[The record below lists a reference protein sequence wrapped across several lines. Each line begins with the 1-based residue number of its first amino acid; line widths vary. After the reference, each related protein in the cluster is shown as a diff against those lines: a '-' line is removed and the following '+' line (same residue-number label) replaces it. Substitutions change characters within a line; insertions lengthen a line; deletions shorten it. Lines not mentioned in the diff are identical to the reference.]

1 MPVASSSM
9 VALSYAEETNWGV
22 TPSGPL
28 KELRWTGESL
38 ALTTTNE
45 VSAEV
50 RADRQV
56 PDVVRTGVDIQGDIN
71 IELSFGAFDD
81 LLEGALMSNWSA
93 PLAITGTNISADASD
108 NSINSASGGLA
119 GIIPGQWI
127 ELSGF
132 TNAGNN
138 GYFQA
143 TSVTAN
149 KVIVSGGTLVTEA
162 AGATVGVGGSS
173 LRNGVDP
180 KSYTIEKAFTDIG
193 EYVAFTGMR
202 VASLN
207 LTAET
212 GAMITGAF
220 SFQGKIAAATGSTV
234 GTGPVVAAPGSQVFN
249 TVDHIQ
255 GLRIGGQ
262 AVAFDVSS
270 HNFTIDNT
278 LRAQK
283 AQGSLGNIGIG
294 LGTLN
299 VTGAVSA
306 YFTSRTL
313 YEKHLNWETSSFSF
327 RIVDGA
333 GNGYVFTFPA
343 LKFTDGN
350 PVAGGKDQDII
361 AEMSWT
367 AFRHPTL
374 GYTVQVD
381 RFSA

>member
-1 MPVASSSM
+1 
-9 VALSYAEETNWGV
+9 
-22 TPSGPL
+22 
-28 KELRWTGESL
+28 
-38 ALTTTNE
+38 
-45 VSAEV
+45 
-50 RADRQV
+50 
-56 PDVVRTGVDIQGDIN
+56 
-71 IELSFGAFDD
+71 
-81 LLEGALMSNWSA
+81 
-93 PLAITGTNISADASD
+93 
-108 NSINSASGGLA
+108 
-119 GIIPGQWI
+119 GIAPGQWI
-127 ELSGF
+127 KLSGF
-132 TNAGNN
+132 SNAANN

-143 TSVTAN
+143 SSVTAN
-149 KVIVSGGTLVTEA
+149 KVVLAGGTLANEA
-162 AGATVGVGGSS
+162 AGATVGIGGSY
-173 LRNGVDP
+173 LRNGVEA
-180 KSYTIEKAFTDIG
+180 KSYTLEKAFTDIG

-220 SFQGKIAAATGSTV
+220 SFQGKIATARGTSV
-234 GTGPVVAAPGSQVFN
+234 GTGPVTAAPGHAVFN
-249 TVDHIQ
+249 TVDNIQ

-283 AQGSLGNIGIG
+283 AQGSLGNVGIGI
-294 LGTLN
+294 GTLN

-327 RIVDGA
+327 RVVDAA
-333 GNGYVFTFPA
+333 GNGYIFTFPA

-350 PVAGGKDQDII
+350 PLAGGKDQDII

-367 AFRHPTL
+367 AFRSATL
-374 GYTVQVD
+374 GYTVQID
-381 RFSA
+381 RFAA

>member
-1 MPVASSSM
+1 MPVASSSL
-9 VALSYAEETNWGV
+9 VALSYVEETNWGV
-22 TPSGPL
+22 TPSAPL
-28 KELRWTGESL
+28 RELRWTGESL
-38 ALTTTNE
+38 ALTTTSE

-56 PDVVRTGVDIQGDIN
+56 PDVVRTGIDVQGDIN
-71 IELSFGAFDD
+71 VEMSFGTFDD
-81 LLEGALMSNWSA
+81 LLEGALMSSWTPS
-93 PLAITGTNISADASD
+93 LAISGTNLSIDASD
-108 NSINSASGGLA
+108 SSINSASGGL
-119 GIIPGQWI
+119 GTIVPGQWI
-127 ELSGF
+127 KVAGF
-132 TNAGNN
+132 SNAANN

-149 KVIVSGGTLVTEA
+149 KVLLSGGTLVNEA
-162 AGATVGVGGSS
+162 AGASVAVGGSS
-173 LRNGVDP
+173 LRNGTDP
-180 KSYTIEKAFTDIG
+180 KSFTIEKAFTDIN

-202 VASLN
+202 VASMN
-207 LTAET
+207 LAAET

-220 SFQGKIAAATGSTV
+220 SFQGKIASARGTSV
-234 GTGPVVAAPGSQVFN
+234 GTGPVVTAPSNPVFN

-262 AVAFDVSS
+262 AVAFDVSA

-299 VTGAVSA
+299 VTGSVSA

-327 RIVDGA
+327 RMVDGN

-361 AEMSWT
+361 AEMAWT

-374 GYTVQVD
+374 GYTVQID
-381 RFSA
+381 RFSV

>member
-1 MPVASSSM
+1 MPVASSSL
-9 VALSYAEETNWGV
+9 VALSYAEETTWGV
-22 TPSGPL
+22 TPAGPL

-38 ALTTTNE
+38 ALTTTSE

-71 IELSFGAFDD
+71 IELSFGTFDD
-81 LLEGALMSNWSA
+81 LLEGALLSSWSA
-93 PLAITGTNISADASD
+93 PLAIAGTNISADASD
-108 NSINSASGGLA
+108 NSINSAAGAFA
-119 GIIPGQWI
+119 GITPGQWI
-127 ELSGF
+127 QVTGF
-132 TNAGNN
+132 TNAANN

-149 KVIVSGGTLVTEA
+149 KVVLAGGTLATEA
-162 AGATVGVGGSS
+162 AGGSIEVGGSY
-173 LRNGVDP
+173 LRNGVEP
-180 KSYTIEKAFTDIG
+180 RSYTIEKAFTDIN

-220 SFQGKIAAATGSTV
+220 SFQGRMAAATGATV
-234 GTGPVVAAPGSQVFN
+234 GTGAVVGAPNNQVFN

-255 GLRIGGQ
+255 GLRIGDQ

-283 AQGSLGNIGIG
+283 AQGSLGNVGIGI
-294 LGTLN
+294 GTLN

-327 RIVDGA
+327 RVVDGS

-361 AEMSWT
+361 AEMAWT

-374 GYTVQVD
+374 GYTVQID
-381 RFSA
+381 RFTV